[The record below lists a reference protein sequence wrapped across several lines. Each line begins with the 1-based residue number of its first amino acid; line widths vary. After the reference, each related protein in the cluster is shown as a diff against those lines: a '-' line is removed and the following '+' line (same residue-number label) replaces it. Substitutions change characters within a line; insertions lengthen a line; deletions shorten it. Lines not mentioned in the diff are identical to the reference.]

1 MSAIHIEF
9 QRGEGDYIGEDWV
22 VKESA
27 NGSSTPIGVSCRDKA
42 EAIRAARVWCRKSIP
57 LQPCEVPG
65 RLRLAA
71 SYLRECGVLMDY
83 IGGFG
88 QWGDKGREAIGAA
101 EIAKQ
106 WADEMEA
113 R

>member
-1 MSAIHIEF
+1 MRRQYRVEESDGRWHLLVYSSAW
-9 QRGEGDYIGEDWV
+9 DKWEDWGGYDGKADAV
-22 VKESA
+22 RCA
-27 NGSSTPIGVSCRDKA
+27 RDA
-42 EAIRAARVWCRKSIP
+42 MSGDLP

-83 IGGFG
+83 IGGLG

-113 R
+113 L

>member
-1 MSAIHIEF
+1 MS
-9 QRGEGDYIGEDWV
+9 GDL
-22 VKESA
+22 
-27 NGSSTPIGVSCRDKA
+27 
-42 EAIRAARVWCRKSIP
+42 P

-71 SYLRECGVLMDY
+71 SILRECGILMDY
-83 IGGFG
+83 FGGSG
-88 QWGDKGREAIGAA
+88 QWGDKGREAIGAS

-106 WADEMEA
+106 WADQMET